1 MASVKTTFTFGT
13 ERGSG
18 NATESLTGTI
28 FVDHRRDALSQR
40 VRIDLDDTVAEDRE
54 PSVPLDVVR
63 SSLSA
68 SEKRTTVLPRRV
80 RSAEG
85 TTHRTIEERPRFER
99 IRLLGEGGV
108 GTVELARDN
117 DIRRTVAVKKLRS
130 EARSDGALMRFAD
143 EVRIV
148 GQLEHPNIVPIYDV
162 GRDETGEVYLVMK
175 QLAGETMED
184 VIAKLKAGDAA
195 YLERFTI
202 ERRARMFLLVLDAVR
217 YAHSRGVLHR
227 DLKPANIMIGPYDEV
242 TVLDWG
248 IAKPVG
254 ARDPASAAKDTPAS
268 WIDSQD
274 QRLID
279 TQVGTLAGT
288 PLYMSPEQ
296 AAGQNDSLD
305 ARSDVYSLA
314 LVFYEWLSLE
324 HPLEGKSTLL
334 EVLGTIM
341 MTEHDAGLLTR
352 RAGTRGVPCEYVYL
366 IVRCL
371 RRDRSER
378 LASVDLMYQQLTDI
392 LDGKVPIECPVTF
405 TKRATHEA
413 LHWVDRHQRAF
424 VALFVFVS
432 AALLFGAVALVW
444 LGVHSLRFFL

>member
-1 MASVKTTFTFGT
+1 MASLKTTWMFGIAR
-13 ERGSG
+13 ESG
-18 NATESLTGTI
+18 NVGDSLTGTL
-28 FVDHRRDALSQR
+28 FDEGKREGLPNRMS
-40 VRIDLDDTVAEDRE
+40 IDLDDTVVGPRE
-54 PSVPLDVVR
+54 PSVPQSIVR
-63 SSLSA
+63 ASLSA
-68 SEKRTTVLPRRV
+68 TEKRTTVLPRRS

-85 TTHRTIEERPRFER
+85 TPHPTLEGRPRFER
-99 IRLLGEGGV
+99 VRLLGEGGV

-130 EARSDGALMRFAD
+130 EVRSEGALLRFAD

-162 GRDETGEVYLVMK
+162 GSDEAGDVYLVMK
-175 QLAGETMED
+175 HLTGETVAD

-195 YLERFTI
+195 YRDRFTV
-202 ERRARMFLLVLDAVR
+202 ERRARLFLLVLDAVR

-242 TVLDWG
+242 TVMDWG
-248 IAKPVG
+248 IAKPIG
-254 ARDPASAAKDTPAS
+254 ARDPVSAAKDTPAS

-274 QRLID
+274 HRLVD
-279 TQVGTLAGT
+279 TQLGTLAGT

-314 LVFYEWLSLE
+314 LVFYEWLVLE
-324 HPLEGKSTLL
+324 HPLEGKSNLL

-341 MTEHDAGLLTR
+341 MTEHDAGVLTR
-352 RAGTRGVPCEYVYL
+352 RAGARGVPREYVYL
-366 IVRCL
+366 ILRCL
-371 RRDRSER
+371 RRDRGER
-378 LASVDLMYQQLTDI
+378 LASVDRMYQQLTDV

-413 LHWVDRHQRAF
+413 LHWVDRHQTVF
-424 VALFVFVS
+424 VAFFVIVS
-432 AALLFGAVALVW
+432 AGLLLGTLTLALLSVRFLV
-444 LGVHSLRFFL
+444 G